1 MSDIMRSDKEYFE
14 GTISFTDGSL
24 LNQIRSLGE
33 LITEDYREDGVF
45 IKAYVPRQVMARIK

>member
-45 IKAYVPRQVMARIK
+45 IKAYVPKQVMGKIK